1 MGIQPTMACFLR
13 KRAEGGIKERRE
25 GSLDEGGVRAAL
37 SPKEE
42 RREGGPVWG
51 RGRVSKADRRTGK
64 VEAHSARGRRVQHD
78 VVAMRG
84 QGANG
89 PDTDG
94 VWGARGDSDPTC
106 IVWSSWAQC
115 LGLDIHSGFS
125 KHSLLSKTNFS

>member
-1 MGIQPTMACFLR
+1 MGIKSVMAHSLR

-25 GSLDEGGVRAAL
+25 GSLDEGGVQAAV

-51 RGRVSKADRRTGK
+51 RGRGSRADQRPRKG
-64 VEAHSARGRRVQHD
+64 EAHSARGRRVRHD

-125 KHSLLSKTNFS
+125 KHSLIPKANFS